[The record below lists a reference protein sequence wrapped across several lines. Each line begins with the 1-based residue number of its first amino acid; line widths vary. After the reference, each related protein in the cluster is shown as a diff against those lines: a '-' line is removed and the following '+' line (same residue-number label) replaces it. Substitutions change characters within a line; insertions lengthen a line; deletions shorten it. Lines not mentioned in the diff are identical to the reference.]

1 MELEGTPPDD
11 RPYIQRIIDRVEC
24 SEKCLVYDKDLE
36 TAEHLREVGKCQL
49 FVGHKTH
56 STIFALAT
64 GTPLLAIAYHPKTME
79 FMRQFEMEQ
88 FVIDD
93 KVMTG
98 DKLIS
103 TFDELS
109 THLDE
114 VGNVA
119 ITKSKVFSEVILSQ
133 LVETVK

>member
-1 MELEGTPPDD
+1 M
-11 RPYIQRIIDRVEC
+11 R
-24 SEKCLVYDKDLE
+24 LVD
-36 TAEHLREVGKCQL
+36 VNF

-64 GTPLLAIAYHPKTME
+64 GTPLLAIAYHPKTIE
-79 FMRQFEMEQ
+79 FMRQFDMEQ

-103 TFDELS
+103 MFDELS
-109 THLDE
+109 SHLDE
-114 VGNVA
+114 VGKAAVA
-119 ITKSKVFSEVILSQ
+119 KSKAFTEVILSQ
-133 LVETVK
+133 MKATTK